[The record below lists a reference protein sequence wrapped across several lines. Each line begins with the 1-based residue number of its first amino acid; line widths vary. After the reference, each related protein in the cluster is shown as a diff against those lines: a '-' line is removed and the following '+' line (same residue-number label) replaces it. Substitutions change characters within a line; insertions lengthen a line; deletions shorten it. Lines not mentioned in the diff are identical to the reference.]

1 MEHTDERN
9 KIDLVSYAVSA
20 LRALKKMRFAA
31 LGLVLAGAVLMTLY
45 SYLSYSPVYEVS
57 TSFTVRIINPL
68 YSNAVGYNS
77 QTAEQMEKTFPYILS
92 SNALKTSVKEY
103 LGVSSLPSV
112 TASVTKG
119 TNVFTLKVRGDDP
132 EYIYKVLSAVI
143 ECYPDVAEYVLGP
156 TEMILIS
163 EAVVPSAPVNSV
175 NYVRSAVL
183 GGAAGFAVSAAIAI
197 FLAVMSNTVTDEES
211 LKRLLNI
218 PCLGTVP
225 AVKTVGKDKRPLITG
240 GDHKHGFADAV
251 NMTRIRLEKE
261 LEAKNK
267 KVVLIS
273 SALPSEGKTTVA
285 VNLAAAV
292 AQKGKRVLLVDC
304 DLRNPS
310 VAGAFGMENGTGLA
324 EYLEKK
330 IQMQSIIKTSGVK
343 NLFVVTAGA
352 ASGEDTVELLSDIG
366 FRVMIDSCKGVFDLI
381 ILDTPPCGILAD
393 ASDLAGVAESAVIVV
408 RRDYASKGQILDG
421 VMILNDSKMDVV
433 GCVLNGAGS
442 GDSYGYYSYYSY
454 GKYGYGRYGYGHYGY
469 GSRPYGEAPED
480 APDEQ

>member
-9 KIDLVSYAVSA
+9 KIDLMSYAVSTF
-20 LRALKKMRFAA
+20 RALWRMRFVAA
-31 LGLVLAGAVLMTLY
+31 VLVVAGAVLMTLY
-45 SYLSYSPVYEVS
+45 GYLSYSPVYEVS
-57 TSFTVRIINPL
+57 TSFTVKIINPL

-103 LGVSSLPSV
+103 LGVDSLPYV

-156 TEMILIS
+156 TQMILIS
-163 EAVVPSAPVNSV
+163 EAFVPSAPVNSV
-175 NYVRSAVL
+175 NYVKNIVL
-183 GGAAGFAVSAAIAI
+183 GGAAGFVVAAAIAL

-218 PCLGTVP
+218 PCLGAIP
-225 AVKTVGKDKRPLITG
+225 AVKTVGKTKRPLIT
-240 GDHKHGFADAV
+240 DPDRKHGFSDAV
-251 NMTRIRLEKE
+251 NMMRIRLEKE

-267 KVVLIS
+267 KVVLVS
-273 SALPSEGKTTVA
+273 SALPSEGKTTVS
-285 VNLAAAV
+285 VNLAVAM
-292 AQKGKRVLLVDC
+292 AQKGKKVLLVDC
-304 DLRNPS
+304 DMRNPS
-310 VAGAFGMENGTGLA
+310 VAEAFGMKNELGLA

-330 IQMQSIIKTSGVK
+330 APMQSIISTSGVK
-343 NLFVVTAGA
+343 NLFVVTAGV

-366 FRVMIDSCKGVFDLI
+366 FRVMIDSCKGVFDFI

-393 ASDLAGVAESAVIVV
+393 ASDVAGVAESAVIVV

-421 VMILNDSKMDVV
+421 VMILNESKMDVV

-442 GDSYGYYSYYSY
+442 GESYGYYSYYSY

-469 GSRPYGEAPED
+469 GSRPYGEEPQE
-480 APDEQ
+480 